1 MLERENSQNS
11 YPWSALPFRQACTL
25 NRIYMSCGLVCNHKC
40 SFSVEVFDSDRLGK
54 DKSLGSVEIRQDDL
68 IGDEP
73 KWFPLKVIN

>member
-1 MLERENSQNS
+1 
-11 YPWSALPFRQACTL
+11 
-25 NRIYMSCGLVCNHKC
+25 MSCGLVCNHKC